1 MIRLKEYYHTDKT
14 NRINGG
20 TMSKVKAKPFLKW
33 AGGKTQLLPKIKEHL
48 PSGVYSGEIKHY
60 MEPFVGSGA
69 VLFDLI
75 QAEDYQFEKAYIWD
89 VNPEL
94 INVYKVIKSNEVS
107 KLISYLKQKE
117 EKYNGTEDQEK
128 RKVIYLAV
136 RKKFNDDLETFENDP
151 TNEFLIER
159 ASEFIFLNRTCF
171 NGLYRVNRAGKFNV
185 PMGSYKKPTI
195 CDENNLLAVHE
206 LLQRVEIAEPGN
218 YKESLPVIEKIL
230 SDNEGIFVYFDP
242 PYRPL
247 NASSSFTSYS
257 KFDFNDADQIEL
269 AHYFKHLDQLGAHLM
284 LSNSDPKNIDEKDN
298 FFDDIYFKK
307 GLENDNL
314 FQINR
319 VYARRNINSKGEKR
333 GQITELLIT
342 NY

>member
-1 MIRLKEYYHTDKT
+1 
-14 NRINGG
+14 
-20 TMSKVKAKPFLKW
+20 MSKVKAKPFLKW
-33 AGGKTQLLPKIKEHL
+33 AGGKTQLLPMIKEWL
-48 PSGVYSGEIKHY
+48 PYGVLSGEIKNY

-69 VLFDLI
+69 VLFDLM
-75 QAEDYQFEKAYIWD
+75 QAEEYPFEKAYIWD

-94 INVYKVIKSNEVS
+94 INVYKVVKSKDVL
-107 KLISYLKQKE
+107 KLIAFLRQKE
-117 EKYNGTEDQEK
+117 EEYNGIEDQEE

-136 RKKFNDDLETFENDP
+136 RKKFNDDLETFEGDP
-151 TNEFLIER
+151 AVEFLIER

-195 CDENNLLAVHE
+195 CDETNLLAVHE

-218 YKESLPVIEKIL
+218 YQESLPVIEKLTSANLGMFI
-230 SDNEGIFVYFDP
+230 YFDP

-257 KFDFNDADQIEL
+257 KFDFNDEDQIEL
-269 AHYFKHLDQLGAHLM
+269 ANYVKKLDQLGVQFM
-284 LSNSDPKNIDEKDN
+284 LSNSDPKNIDENDD
-298 FFDDIYFKK
+298 FFDDLYYKE
-307 GLENDNL
+307 GHDGENL
-314 FQINR
+314 FRINR
-319 VYARRNINSKGEKR
+319 VLARRNINSKGEKR